1 MPKLLEL
8 MRSLRTALAARR
20 AMSAADR
27 LIARLAREKAR
38 DTARRRHD
46 VIAAHISNTTRIGHR

>member
-1 MPKLLEL
+1 MQKLLDL
-8 MRSLRTALAARR
+8 MLSLRAALAARR

-27 LIARLAREKAR
+27 LIARLDREKTQ